1 MTPQTESEV
10 SRVAKQTRPERELT
24 FIMEMEIF
32 APYNVRMIGSELME
46 LMQSITLVE

>member
-1 MTPQTESEV
+1 MTPKIEREV

-24 FIMEMEIF
+24 LIMVTEIF
-32 APYNVRMIGSELME
+32 APYHVKMIGSGLME